1 MKFYNGKRGLAI
13 TYAGFFSFF
22 LFFSLPIGGVFYT
35 LNDGDTF
42 QKLNQIIS
50 NKPDEISNAASQFRL
65 VFYFIVFMCLLTA
78 FMFVLT
84 AKSQELA
91 FRFFSITF
99 GIYTIAA
106 FGFKVI
112 LTSALT
118 AEVNKLSESPLK
130 AEGPKVIKAFVNN
143 FLIFGITGA
152 ALSTI
157 ALLIGL
163 LGRGSKE
170 S

>member
-1 MKFYNGKRGLAI
+1 
-13 TYAGFFSFF
+13 
-22 LFFSLPIGGVFYT
+22 
-35 LNDGDTF
+35 
-42 QKLNQIIS
+42 
-50 NKPDEISNAASQFRL
+50 
-65 VFYFIVFMCLLTA
+65 
-78 FMFVLT
+78 MFVLT